1 MVIVIIVGMEHAP
14 FFFIKKLM
22 VSTSATHPTLSIY
35 DKEDDIETMSQ
46 TKTIIESQETSN
58 VEVDATWVLLKPYFL
73 SKKHF
78 AILC

>member
-1 MVIVIIVGMEHAP
+1 
-14 FFFIKKLM
+14 M

-35 DKEDDIETMSQ
+35 DKEDDIKIVPQ

-78 AILC
+78 GIIC